1 MYIVA
6 IAWFYVV
13 MMMSI
18 TEQTATA
25 GVMTFLFYGILP
37 LTVIL
42 YLMGTPRRKHQRTQQ
57 AQELLQHAK
66 QATTDS
72 EKSKT
77 GA

>member
-6 IAWFYVV
+6 IAWLYVV